1 MKPRHV
7 TRFGGPPIALV
18 VAVFCIA
25 ILVSVA
31 SPAISAPHYGGTLRT
46 AHEIRVMGFDAVKAR
61 AFISAGRVA
70 SNLVMEK
77 LFERSADDTL
87 IPALGLSATPS
98 ENDTVWTIV
107 LRQGVSFHDGTP
119 FTADAVVAHW
129 QRLLDPKNRFREG
142 LLLKPIT
149 SVEKMDEYTVRF
161 VLAHPWKPFTGVL
174 TNPASF
180 TALIPSPT
188 AVANDTQNHH
198 PVGTGPFVFK
208 EWKTGDRVVVTRNPD
223 YWQQGRPYLD
233 SVVLRIITDHESR
246 YAALISGEV
255 DVMVTD
261 RPTHVK
267 KLENHKGYTIRPL
280 NFRGAGVL
288 VLNTTKPPLDDPR
301 VRRALAHGWDQKK
314 YIAASFK
321 NIMPYVED
329 WYGDALACSDVGYLS
344 PDPVK
349 ARALLAEYGK
359 PIKLEY
365 VHSATNRGREAGI
378 ILQQMMKGIGVE
390 VVPVPSDF
398 SGIMKRMFSKQFDI
412 ASWVIRG
419 GYDMGPMTMAWLHSK
434 SPRNLSR
441 YANDAVDQLLFKQQ
455 SSNDPVERAQDLC
468 TVARTVNADAPFL
481 YLFGRTYYL
490 VHRNNVMGAQLSV
503 LGEEGGRITDAWIQ
517 P

>member
-1 MKPRHV
+1 
-7 TRFGGPPIALV
+7 
-18 VAVFCIA
+18 
-25 ILVSVA
+25 
-31 SPAISAPHYGGTLRT
+31 
-46 AHEIRVMGFDAVKAR
+46 
-61 AFISAGRVA
+61 
-70 SNLVMEK
+70 
-77 LFERSADDTL
+77 
-87 IPALGLSATPS
+87 
-98 ENDTVWTIV
+98 
-107 LRQGVSFHDGTP
+107 
-119 FTADAVVAHW
+119 
-129 QRLLDPKNRFREG
+129 
-142 LLLKPIT
+142 
-149 SVEKMDEYTVRF
+149 
-161 VLAHPWKPFTGVL
+161 
-174 TNPASF
+174 
-180 TALIPSPT
+180 
-188 AVANDTQNHH
+188 
-198 PVGTGPFVFK
+198 
-208 EWKTGDRVVVTRNPD
+208 
-223 YWQQGRPYLD
+223 
-233 SVVLRIITDHESR
+233 
-246 YAALISGEV
+246 
-255 DVMVTD
+255 
-261 RPTHVK
+261 
-267 KLENHKGYTIRPL
+267 
-280 NFRGAGVL
+280 
-288 VLNTTKPPLDDPR
+288 
-301 VRRALAHGWDQKK
+301 
-314 YIAASFK
+314 
-321 NIMPYVED
+321 VED